1 MALKLEAFDA
11 CDGPAASD
19 LRTDDADAE
28 SARLAA
34 YEQGYNAGWEDSAAT
49 ASSDQSRQVA
59 EVARN
64 LQALSFTFHEARTH
78 VLQSL
83 KPLLV
88 AVVDR
93 LLPEISRDALAPLVL
108 ETLMPIAEDIA
119 AAPVTIVLN
128 PAARPAVEALLAG
141 AAGLPVNLREEP
153 TLGEGQVHLVRD
165 ETETRIDLDRA
176 ITEIATAMHSF
187 FGYSGRERRNG

>member
-1 MALKLEAFDA
+1 MALQLEAFDI

-19 LRTDDADAE
+19 LRADDADAE

-78 VLQSL
+78 VLRSL
-83 KPLLV
+83 KPLLLD
-88 AVVDR
+88 VVDR

-108 ETLMPIAEDIA
+108 ETLMPLAGDSAE
-119 AAPVTIVLN
+119 APVTIVLN

-141 AAGLPVNLREEP
+141 ATGFPVNLREEP
-153 TLGEGQVHLVRD
+153 TLGEGQVHLVLD
-165 ETETRIDLDRA
+165 DAETRIDLDRA
-176 ITEIATAMHSF
+176 IAEIATAMRSF
-187 FGYSGRERRNG
+187 FGFSERERRNG